1 MKKNAFLTMG
11 IIMGSLL
18 ATGHAEAK
26 EQKESTMT
34 SVALHELQDKQAL
47 MEDMCADMADLAAI
61 LTRNDIIAE
70 SNIPI
75 EIRFCN
81 SNIVSTLQGIQKKT
95 TDMGDDPAQFLNKEW
110 SNFLKSAEKAVEATH
125 SICQT
130 LKITCRVNE
139 LYEENQKA
147 TNEDEQ
153 NFIDAN
159 PNKPDIHKLIVIHE
173 YTQSTETLRAI
184 RQNVSELGVN
194 QQGEAGALSEMH
206 SYLLSIYSDQIIRDK
221 KQKCATRKVKQT
233 GDLDMLI
240 EDADKLLSSLN
251 RKCKF
256 SAPSSDTPVKT
267 TLVINTKGCVTK
279 YNLTGLKPS
288 DFTDNDYSRFIN
300 CAEAVLHYAPL
311 DHAPQKTTTI
321 LR

>member
-1 MKKNAFLTMG
+1 MVDTFFKPIKNFKLSDIQATA
-11 IIMGSLL
+11 IRL
-18 ATGHAEAK
+18 ADAKVLGQAASSEMTGRDPRAARSFGVRDIAEA
-26 EQKESTMT
+26 T
-34 SVALHELQDKQAL
+34 ALAL

-125 SICQT
+125 SICQN
-130 LKITCRVNE
+130 LRITCRVSE

-221 KQKCATRKVKQT
+221 KQKCK
-233 GDLDMLI
+233 
-240 EDADKLLSSLN
+240 
-251 RKCKF
+251 
-256 SAPSSDTPVKT
+256 
-267 TLVINTKGCVTK
+267 
-279 YNLTGLKPS
+279 
-288 DFTDNDYSRFIN
+288 
-300 CAEAVLHYAPL
+300 
-311 DHAPQKTTTI
+311 
-321 LR
+321 